1 MKIETILQMGFTPID
16 EGGYCKR
23 IYTSPLGKERPITTA
38 IEYILP
44 AGGTSTL
51 HSLDADELWIHLG
64 GGELELVRTCE
75 QGEAVLHRL
84 KPGEHFT
91 FPAGCV
97 FGAREVSGEDVHVI
111 CVVSPGY
118 TDEGFRL
125 VDAEEIRK
133 DYPAGWEKLR
143 CFLRPYVP
151 REL

>member
-1 MKIETILQMGFTPID
+1 MNIETILQMGFTPID

-23 IYTSPLGKERPITTA
+23 IYTSPLGETRPITTA

-44 AGGTSTL
+44 AGGLSTL

-75 QGEAVLHRL
+75 RGEAQLHRL
-84 KPGEHFT
+84 KPGDHFT

-97 FGAREVSGEDVHVI
+97 FGAREVSGEDAHII

-125 VDAEEIRK
+125 VNAEEIRK
-133 DYPAGWEKLR
+133 VHPDDWKILFP
-143 CFLRPYVP
+143 FLKP
-151 REL
+151 L